1 MEIGISGSETLPRP
15 RPPSW
20 SRLSAVLST
29 LALVAVMGGSSPLIG
44 DGTESAADTG
54 AADSWADASRWSPL
68 PAGFLPGDGRILI
81 ERDGTVLRADF
92 PKSFDVVGHQETRVR
107 IGGDLSFS
115 LVGRGDGGAGATLTI
130 LRLGTPG
137 DRIARDAQIADNW
150 CFGRRLHFGVWCM
163 GSLRRDGSLSCPFS
177 LR

>member
-1 MEIGISGSETLPRP
+1 MEIGISGSENLPRP
-15 RPPSW
+15 GPPSW

-29 LALVAVMGGSSPLIG
+29 LALVAVMGGSPPLVG
-44 DGTESAADTG
+44 DGTESAADTR
-54 AADSWADASRWSPL
+54 ADASSWSPL

-92 PKSFDVVGHQETRVR
+92 PKSFDVVGHQEARVR
-107 IGGDLSFS
+107 VGGDLSFS

-137 DRIARDAQIADNW
+137 DRIAVNVIVEV
-150 CFGRRLHFGVWCM
+150 RLRVQESVVPARMSRTSFSV
-163 GSLRRDGSLSCPFS
+163 SSLSPTL